1 LEIKPNT
8 GEAVPSILE
17 SNSVTDAAPRHDD
30 VDYYEA
36 YRRELDKNRLHEQE
50 LSFLRVELEKFKN
63 EAAKA
68 YILSKERHKDSAL
81 MSAQAVKTINDL
93 HKKLKELDG
102 AKKNLRDAYKDTIN
116 RLAVAS
122 EYKDNETGNHILRMS
137 RYSVYLAGLYGQTPE
152 QLEEMEFTSPMHDV
166 GKIGIKDNIL
176 FKNGKLTDAEFNEMK
191 KHTTIGAAILNNPKS
206 PIIECARQIAL
217 FHHEK
222 WNGRGYPHGIKG
234 EDIPINARIVAIC
247 DTFDALTSKRP
258 YKMPYPIDV
267 SCDIIGKGRGEDFDP
282 DLVDLFLKNIEG
294 FVKIKDN
301 VDEEND
307 DEDIVRANFS
317 WSERDK
323 ETGKA

>member
-1 LEIKPNT
+1 LGTMPNGGNVISITDNNGGSGAAAVLEDI
-8 GEAVPSILE
+8 
-17 SNSVTDAAPRHDD
+17 
-30 VDYYEA
+30 DYREA
-36 YRRELDKNRLHEQE
+36 YRREQDKNRLQEQE

-68 YILSKERHKDSAL
+68 YLLSKERHKDSAL

-93 HKKLKELDG
+93 HKKIRELDG

-137 RYSVYLAGLYGQTPE
+137 RYSVYLAGLYGQTPA
-152 QLEEMEFTSPMHDV
+152 QLDEMEFTSPMHDV

-176 FKNGKLTDAEFNEMK
+176 FKNGKLTDSEFNEMK

-258 YKMPYPIDV
+258 YKLPYPIDV
-267 SCDIIGKGRGEDFDP
+267 SCDIIAKGRGEDFDP

-301 VDEEND
+301 VDEEGE
-307 DEDIVRANFS
+307 DEDIVRANFA

-323 ETGKA
+323 ESGKS

>member
-166 GKIGIKDNIL
+166 GKIGINDNIL

>member
-1 LEIKPNT
+1 MI
-8 GEAVPSILE
+8 
-17 SNSVTDAAPRHDD
+17 SNNGGGSGAAAPADGG
-30 VDYYEA
+30 DYYEA
-36 YRRELDKNRLHEQE
+36 YRRESDKNRLYEQE
-50 LSFLRVELEKFKN
+50 LAFLRVELEKFKT
-63 EAAKA
+63 EAARA
-68 YILSKERHKDSAL
+68 YLLSKERHKDSAL
-81 MSAQAVKTINDL
+81 MSAQAVKNIIDL
-93 HKKLKELDG
+93 NKKLKELDG

-116 RLAVAS
+116 RLAIAS

-152 QLEEMEFTSPMHDV
+152 QVEEMEFTSPMHDV

-206 PIIECARQIAL
+206 PIIEGARQIAL

-222 WNGRGYPHGIKG
+222 WNGRGYPHGITG
-234 EDIPINARIVAIC
+234 EDIPINARIVAVC

-267 SCDIIGKGRGEDFDP
+267 SCDIIRKGRGEDFDP

-301 VDEEND
+301 VDEDGE
-307 DEDIVRANFS
+307 DEATVKMNFA

-323 ETGKA
+323 EAGKE

>member
-1 LEIKPNT
+1 MISKSDNND
-8 GEAVPSILE
+8 GADAVI
-17 SNSVTDAAPRHDD
+17 PRDD
-30 VDYYEA
+30 GIDYYEA
-36 YRRELDKNRLHEQE
+36 YQRELDKNRLYEQE
-50 LSFLRVELEKFKN
+50 LAFLRVELEKFKN

-68 YILSKERHKDSAL
+68 YLLSKERHKDSAL
-81 MSAQAVKTINDL
+81 MSAQALKTINDL
-93 HKKLKELDG
+93 HTKIRELNG
-102 AKKNLRDAYKDTIN
+102 AKKNLREAYKDTIN

-137 RYSVYLAGLYGQTPE
+137 RYSVYLAKLYGQTPE
-152 QLEEMEFTSPMHDV
+152 QVEEMEFTSPMHDV

-234 EDIPINARIVAIC
+234 ENIPINARIVAIC

-294 FVKIKDN
+294 FVKIKDSIDEDGE
-301 VDEEND
+301 DEET
-307 DEDIVRANFS
+307 VRENFT

-323 ETGKA
+323 EAGKT

>member
-1 LEIKPNT
+1 VT
-8 GEAVPSILE
+8 
-17 SNSVTDAAPRHDD
+17 SNPDHNNGSDAAAQSGDI
-30 VDYYEA
+30 DYREA
-36 YRRELDKNRLHEQE
+36 YEREIYKNKLHEQE

-68 YILSKERHKDSAL
+68 YLLSKERHKDSAL
-81 MSAQAVKTINDL
+81 MSAQALKNINDL
-93 HKKLKELDG
+93 HKKIKELNG

-116 RLAVAS
+116 RLAIAS

-152 QLEEMEFTSPMHDV
+152 QVEEMEFTSPMHDV

-267 SCDIIGKGRGEDFDP
+267 SCDIIRKGRGEDFDP

-301 VDEEND
+301 VDEDGE
-307 DEDIVRANFS
+307 DEATVKMNFT

-323 ETGKA
+323 EAGKE

>member
-1 LEIKPNT
+1 MI
-8 GEAVPSILE
+8 SISE
-17 SNSVTDAAPRHDD
+17 SDGGSDAAARRDD
-30 VDYYEA
+30 VDYYEV
-36 YRRELDKNRLHEQE
+36 YQRELEKNRLHEQE

-93 HKKLKELDG
+93 HKKLKELND

-176 FKNGKLTDAEFNEMK
+176 FKNGKLTDSEFNEMK

-258 YKMPYPIDV
+258 YKLPYPIDV
-267 SCDIIGKGRGEDFDP
+267 SCEIIGKGRGEDFDP

-294 FVKIKDN
+294 FVKIKNN
-301 VDEEND
+301 VEEEGE
-307 DEDIVRANFS
+307 DEDSVRANFA

-323 ETGKA
+323 DTGKS

>member
-1 LEIKPNT
+1 VT
-8 GEAVPSILE
+8 
-17 SNSVTDAAPRHDD
+17 SNPDNNNGSDAAAQGGDIA
-30 VDYYEA
+30 DYRDAYE
-36 YRRELDKNRLHEQE
+36 RELYKNKLHEQE
-50 LSFLRVELEKFKN
+50 LAFLRVELEKFKN

-68 YILSKERHKDSAL
+68 YLLSKERHKDSAL
-81 MSAQAVKTINDL
+81 MSAQALKNINDL
-93 HKKLKELDG
+93 HKKIKELNG

-152 QLEEMEFTSPMHDV
+152 QVEEMEFTSPMHDV

-176 FKNGKLTDAEFNEMK
+176 FKNGKLTDSEFNEMK

-234 EDIPINARIVAIC
+234 EDIPINARIVAVC

-267 SCDIIGKGRGEDFDP
+267 SCDIIRKGRGEDFDP

-294 FVKIKDN
+294 FVKIKEN
-301 VDEEND
+301 VDEDGE
-307 DEDIVRANFS
+307 DEATVKMNFA

-323 ETGKA
+323 EAGKE

>member
-1 LEIKPNT
+1 VASTL
-8 GEAVPSILE
+8 
-17 SNSVTDAAPRHDD
+17 SNNIGTDATALRDNI
-30 VDYYEA
+30 DYREA
-36 YRRELDKNRLHEQE
+36 YRRELEKNRLHEQE
-50 LSFLRVELEKFKN
+50 LNFLRVELEKFKN

-93 HKKLKELDG
+93 HKKIKELDG
-102 AKKNLRDAYKDTIN
+102 AKKTLREAYKDTIN

-137 RYSVYLAGLYGQTPE
+137 RYCVYLAGLYGQTPE
-152 QLEEMEFTSPMHDV
+152 QVEEMEFTSPMHDV

-176 FKNGKLTDAEFNEMK
+176 FKNGKLTDSEFNEMK
-191 KHTTIGAAILNNPKS
+191 KHTTIGAAILNNAKS
-206 PIIECARQIAL
+206 PIIESARQIAL

-234 EDIPINARIVAIC
+234 EDIPVNARIVAIC

-258 YKMPYPIDV
+258 YKLPYPIDI
-267 SCDIIGKGRGEDFDP
+267 SCEIIAKGRGEDFDP

-294 FVKIKDN
+294 FVKIKNGIDEDGE
-301 VDEEND
+301 DEET
-307 DEDIVRANFS
+307 VRANFA
-317 WSERDK
+317 WSERDNDAK
-323 ETGKA
+323 KK

>member
-1 LEIKPNT
+1 VISKSDNND
-8 GEAVPSILE
+8 GADAVI
-17 SNSVTDAAPRHDD
+17 PRDD
-30 VDYYEA
+30 GIDYYEA
-36 YRRELDKNRLHEQE
+36 YQRELDKNRLYEQE
-50 LSFLRVELEKFKN
+50 LAFLRVELEKFKN

-68 YILSKERHKDSAL
+68 YLLSKERHKDSAL
-81 MSAQAVKTINDL
+81 MSAQALKTINDL
-93 HKKLKELDG
+93 HTKIRELNG
-102 AKKNLRDAYKDTIN
+102 AKKNLREAYKDTIN

-137 RYSVYLAGLYGQTPE
+137 RYSVYLAKLYGQTPE
-152 QLEEMEFTSPMHDV
+152 QVEEMEFTSPMHDV

-234 EDIPINARIVAIC
+234 ENIPINARIVAIC

-294 FVKIKDN
+294 FVKIKDSIDEDGE
-301 VDEEND
+301 DEET
-307 DEDIVRANFS
+307 VRENFT

-323 ETGKA
+323 EAGKT

>member
-1 LEIKPNT
+1 VTVI
-8 GEAVPSILE
+8 
-17 SNSVTDAAPRHDD
+17 SNNGGGSGAAAPAEGT
-30 VDYYEA
+30 DYYEA
-36 YRRELDKNRLHEQE
+36 YRRESDRNRLYEQE

-63 EAAKA
+63 ETARA
-68 YILSKERHKDSAL
+68 YLLSKERHKDSAL
-81 MSAQAVKTINDL
+81 MSAQAVKTITDL

-116 RLAVAS
+116 RLAIAS

-137 RYSVYLAGLYGQTPE
+137 RYSVYLASLYGQTPE
-152 QLEEMEFTSPMHDV
+152 QVEEMEFTSPMHDV

-206 PIIECARQIAL
+206 PIIEGARQIAL

-222 WNGRGYPHGIKG
+222 WNGRGYPHGITG
-234 EDIPINARIVAIC
+234 EDIPINARIVAVC

-267 SCDIIGKGRGEDFDP
+267 SCDIINKGRGVDFDP

-294 FVKIKDN
+294 FIKIKESI
-301 VDEEND
+301 DEEGE
-307 DEDIVRANFS
+307 DEETVKENFA

-323 ETGKA
+323 EAGKE

>member
-1 LEIKPNT
+1 MPTEQNNVT
-8 GEAVPSILE
+8 SGDNYLE
-17 SNSVTDAAPRHDD
+17 S
-30 VDYYEA
+30 YESEK
-36 YRRELDKNRLHEQE
+36 RKNQLLEQE
-50 LSFLRVELEKFKN
+50 LAFLRVELEKFKN

-68 YILSKERHKDSAL
+68 YILSRERHKDSAL

-93 HKKLKELDG
+93 HSKIRELDS
-102 AKKNLRDAYKDTIN
+102 AKKNIREAYKDTIN

-137 RYSVYLAGLYGQTPE
+137 RYCVFLATLYGQTPT
-152 QLEEMEFTSPMHDV
+152 QVEEIELTSPMHDV

-222 WNGRGYPHGIKG
+222 WNGRGYPHGITG
-234 EDIPINARIVAIC
+234 EDIPINARIVSIC

-258 YKMPYPIDV
+258 YKLPYPVDV
-267 SCDIIGKGRGEDFDP
+267 SCDIIRKGRGEDFDP
-282 DLVDLFLKNIEG
+282 VITDLFLKNIEG
-294 FVKIKDN
+294 FVKIKNN
-301 VDEEND
+301 VDED
-307 DEDIVRANFS
+307 GADEDIVRANFV

-323 ETGKA
+323 EKS